1 MAVSES
7 GTYPFLGVSALGGM
21 EGGTTHTHTRARA
34 AAASRVAGRRHPA
47 GPRRPACSPPPL
59 IGPRDRAP

>member
-34 AAASRVAGRRHPA
+34 QRLRAE
-47 GPRRPACSPPPL
+47 SPDVDIQLAHDGLHVPL
-59 IGPRDRAP
+59 RL